1 MFWDI
6 FTLIILFF
14 ITFIP
19 IVLWGYLFSYFDDSE
34 LNKKRFL
41 VWILAGSISVI
52 PVLYLQDFISSTNFL
67 YLNIFSSVAEMK
79 NFWDI
84 FSVFLSLFSVLF
96 FISIIPFLIFLWF
109 SDISNKLKNFWKNYL
124 IFTLYLVCTGLWLY
138 ILGLF
143 FDQFDMFDTSYNFG
157 LSFWDVLFNSFK
169 LIVFY
174 YIIIAIL
181 EELSKFFCFHYSP
194 LFSVMSIRQSI
205 LYAIFVALWFAF
217 FENILYFQKL
227 YELHGFGKDLISVY
241 FSRNIFSVVLHV
253 LCSSILA
260 YYFSSVYLKFKTKIN
275 IEFIKILFVW
285 FFFAVLLHWL
295 FDIFLT
301 FNIIFFIF
309 IYLIWAYLYL
319 TYIFYKD

>member
-6 FTLIILFF
+6 ITLILIFF

-19 IVLWGYLFSYFDDSE
+19 IVLWGYLFSHFDDSQ
-34 LNKKRFL
+34 LNRKRFL
-41 VWILAGSISVI
+41 VWILAGWISVI

-67 YLNIFSSVAEMK
+67 YLNIFSSVAGMK

-84 FSVFLSLFSVLF
+84 FSVFLSFFSVLF
-96 FISIIPFLIFLWF
+96 FVSIIPFLIFFWF

-124 IFTLYLVCTGLWLY
+124 TFTLYLVFTGLLLY
-138 ILGLF
+138 LLGLF
-143 FDQFDMFDTSYNFG
+143 FDRFTLFDRSYDYW
-157 LSFWDVLFNSFK
+157 LSFWDVIFNSFK
-169 LIVFY
+169 LVIFY

-181 EELSKFFCFHYSP
+181 EELSKFFCFNYSQ
-194 LFSVMSIRQSI
+194 LFSVISLRQSI
-205 LYAIFVALWFAF
+205 LYAIFVALGFAF
-217 FENILYFQKL
+217 FENILYFKKL
-227 YELHGFGKDLISVY
+227 YELHGFGKDLVAVY

-253 LCSSILA
+253 LCSSVLA

-275 IEFIKILFVW
+275 AEFIKTLFIW

-301 FNIIFFIF
+301 FNVTFFIF
-309 IYLIWAYLYL
+309 IYLIGSYFYL

>member
-52 PVLYLQDFISSTNFL
+52 PVLYLQDFIRGTNFL

>member
-34 LNKKRFL
+34 LNRKRFL

-52 PVLYLQDFISSTNFL
+52 PVLYLQDFIRGTNFL

-181 EELSKFFCFHYSP
+181 EELSKFFCFHYSQ

>member
-34 LNKKRFL
+34 LNRKRFL

-52 PVLYLQDFISSTNFL
+52 PVLYLQDFIRGTNFL